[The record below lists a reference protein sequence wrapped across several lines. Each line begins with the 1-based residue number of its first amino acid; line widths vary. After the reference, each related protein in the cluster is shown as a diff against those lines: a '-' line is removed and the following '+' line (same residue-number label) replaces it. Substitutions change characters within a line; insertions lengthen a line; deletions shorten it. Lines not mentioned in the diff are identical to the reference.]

1 MNRIA
6 FTPIRRVW
14 DLVADALWPSACI
27 VCGSDQRL
35 VDGEVCENCLG
46 KVLQAEP
53 RITIP
58 PLTSLTVVYLYDDVM
73 RTLIHRFKFGGKPRI
88 ASTLADLMIRR
99 LEQINTTPKDV
110 HLVPVPD
117 HPTRRRERGYNPAEL
132 LAEELSGRW
141 GMILHDGLLQR
152 IHYGPHQSILSDDE
166 RRRMHHDT
174 FRAKAPMEDEE
185 STKLLLVDDVLHTG
199 TTLKRAAS
207 ALHRSGW
214 QDVGALVL
222 CG

>member
-1 MNRIA
+1 MSLIA
-6 FTPIRRVW
+6 FTPVRRVW

-27 VCGSDQRL
+27 VCGSDRRL

-53 RITIP
+53 RKPIP
-58 PLTSLTVVYLYDDVM
+58 PLTSLMVVYLYDDVM
-73 RTLIHRFKFGGKPRI
+73 RSLVHRFKFGGKPRL
-88 ASTLADLMIRR
+88 AGTLADLMIRR
-99 LEQINTTPKDV
+99 LQQMNRTPEDV
-110 HLVPVPD
+110 CLVPVPD

-132 LAEELSGRW
+132 LAAELSVGW
-141 GMILHDGLLQR
+141 AKDLNSGLLQR

-166 RRRMHHDT
+166 RRRMHQDT
-174 FRAKAPMEDEE
+174 FRAKAPIEGEE
-185 STKLLLVDDVLHTG
+185 STKLLLIDDVLHTG
-199 TTLKRAAS
+199 TTLKRAAQ

-214 QDVGALVL
+214 QDVAALVL